1 MSPIMTENALVSAQF
16 FAQTWIIKR
25 KLKATTGANLPK
37 LLEEIKNK
45 NKNKNK
51 IKKIKTVN
59 KKK

>member
-1 MSPIMTENALVSAQF
+1 MTENALVSAQF
-16 FAQTWIIKR
+16 FAQT
-25 KLKATTGANLPK
+25 TTGANLPK